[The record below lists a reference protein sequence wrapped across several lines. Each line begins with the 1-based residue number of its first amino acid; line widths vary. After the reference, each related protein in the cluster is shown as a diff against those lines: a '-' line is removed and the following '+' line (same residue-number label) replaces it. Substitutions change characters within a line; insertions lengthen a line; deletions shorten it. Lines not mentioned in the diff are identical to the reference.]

1 LALAD
6 GELLDELLLDE
17 LLLELLA
24 AVVEELELL
33 HAAAPSKT
41 HATASS
47 AEIRDVI
54 PRT

>member
-6 GELLDELLLDE
+6 GELLAEL

-24 AVVEELELL
+24 GVVEELELL

-41 HATASS
+41 HATASN